1 MKKYTFLL
9 IAIITFLA
17 SACTQ
22 IGNDPEKDGRDMMN
36 QCIAELKEGN
46 PDKASEVVEK
56 YVQVYKEKPIHD
68 KLTFAKAGSGA
79 MWDAMI
85 EMALRNGLSLQ
96 NRLSPYL
103 KNSAIYKTVPNR
115 KVQPANNS

>member
-9 IAIITFLA
+9 IAAITFLA

-46 PDKASEVVEK
+46 TDKASEIVEK
-56 YVQVYKEKPIHD
+56 YVKVYKEKPIHD

-85 EMALRNGLSLQ
+85 EAGATEWAKFAEQIKPVLEEFSNLQ
-96 NRLSPYL
+96 NSTE
-103 KNSAIYKTVPNR
+103 SEDATGE
-115 KVQPANNS
+115 